1 MKMTLQH
8 LDLRLAHPF
17 TIARGSISTQ
27 RSLVVRLEHG
37 GEYGLGEVSENSYYG
52 HTIESMCD
60 SLALVQPLLRDCADP
75 TGGDWPGGDWPAQL
89 WQRTSQTL
97 VNDMFALSAL
107 DIAAHD
113 LWAKIQG
120 VPLYQAWGLTW
131 NEIPASSYTI
141 GIATIDEMI
150 AKLNE
155 QAGWS
160 IYKIKLGTANDLEIV
175 RQLRQHTA
183 AIFRIDANCGWG
195 YQETIDN
202 AAELAQMNVQFI
214 EQPLPIDAPAAE
226 RERVFTESKLPIIAD
241 EACQIE
247 DDVDRC
253 HRCFHGVN
261 IKLCK
266 CGGLTPALR
275 MLHHA
280 KSLGLKTMVG
290 CMIESSIGISAA
302 AHLLPLLDYA
312 DLDGATLLQQ
322 DPAEGVKILQGRVE
336 LTGRPGSGARLA

>member
-17 TIARGSISTQ
+17 TIARGSINTQ

-60 SLALVQPLLRDCADP
+60 SLALVLPLLHDCADP
-75 TGGDWPGGDWPAQL
+75 TLSDWPTQL
-89 WQRTSQTL
+89 WQRTSRTL
-97 VNDMFALSAL
+97 ANDMFALSAL

-131 NEIPASSYTI
+131 NDIPSSSYTI
-141 GIATIDEMI
+141 GIAAIDEMI

-175 RQLRQHTA
+175 RQLRRHTD

-195 YQETIDN
+195 PQETIDN
-202 AAELAQMNVQFI
+202 AAELAQMKVEFI
-214 EQPLPIDAPAAE
+214 EQPLPSDASSTE
-226 RERVFTESKLPIIAD
+226 QERVFAESKLPIIAD
-241 EACQIE
+241 EACQVE

-275 MLHHA
+275 MIQHA

-322 DPAEGVKILQGRVE
+322 DPATGVKIHQGQVE
-336 LTGRPGSGARLA
+336 MTGRPGSGAELA